1 MSVEANLK
9 QDALDAIVRLP
20 DNANMDQFMYP
31 LRLTAGYLPAGYHIS
46 IRPGADGFA
55 ATAVAEGL

>member
-1 MSVEANLK
+1 MSVAAYLK

-20 DNANMDQFMYP
+20 DNANMDQFMYR
-31 LRLTAGYLPAGYHIS
+31 LRLTAGYLPAGYHNS
-46 IRPGADGFA
+46 ILPCAEGSS